1 MDTTRRPPA
10 PKHTRARF
18 AARALSLM
26 FTLVMTHGCGP
37 RPPAHESSE
46 GAASGGEAGDGA
58 RTGASAPE
66 GGGSPDACDPSLVSL
81 VGRFSL
87 TRYPGQDDVGPN
99 GERPLGMS
107 KEYEFTGDA
116 YTMEGYPPLR
126 VTGRYEVLE
135 RDGLRQRVRFFD
147 TVFDGQPDQDR
158 ELWIV
163 FEDCG
168 DTLQMD
174 GMTYSRQAN
183 EP

>member
-1 MDTTRRPPA
+1 M
-10 PKHTRARF
+10 
-18 AARALSLM
+18 
-26 FTLVMTHGCGP
+26 
-37 RPPAHESSE
+37 
-46 GAASGGEAGDGA
+46 
-58 RTGASAPE
+58 
-66 GGGSPDACDPSLVSL
+66 
-81 VGRFSL
+81 
-87 TRYPGQDDVGPN
+87 
-99 GERPLGMS
+99 
-107 KEYEFTGDA
+107 
-116 YTMEGYPPLR
+116 
-126 VTGRYEVLE
+126 LE